1 MKYTSKLPSLILT
14 VSETAGFFPIGFL
27 IEPTPRDGEFCFC
40 KVRILKVSSTVFI
53 NFPQDIMTY
62 LDERGGET
70 YGALSSHMENY
81 HVRIRRGAIF
91 MKISFLAKRT
101 SPIHPKSNL
110 AEEWAKLHITNQGQ

>member
-14 VSETAGFFPIGFL
+14 VSETAGVFPIGFL

-40 KVRILKVSSTVFI
+40 KVRIFKVSSTVFI

-70 YGALSSHMENY
+70 YGALSSQMENY
-81 HVRIRRGAIF
+81 HVRISTGAIF

>member
-1 MKYTSKLPSLILT
+1 MM
-14 VSETAGFFPIGFL
+14 SETAGFFPNWFFQLSQPLGM
-27 IEPTPRDGEFCFC
+27 ENFCFC
-40 KVRILKVSSTVFI
+40 KVRIFKVSSTVFI

-70 YGALSSHMENY
+70 YGALSSQMENY
-81 HVRIRRGAIF
+81 HVRISRGAIF